1 MPPAYKRK
9 LRWRRAPNGDERC
22 GGTSSYIAHSR
33 VSDCAAPAHC
43 AKLRVQIDF
52 PEVLLI
58 VTDKVPAN
66 LYQAAY
72 IGSGTFVISK
82 PKRKKAKK
90 RQQQL
95 KSPNRGM
102 RK

>member
-1 MPPAYKRK
+1 M
-9 LRWRRAPNGDERC
+9 
-22 GGTSSYIAHSR
+22 
-33 VSDCAAPAHC
+33 C

-52 PEVLLI
+52 PEVSLI
-58 VTDKVPAN
+58 VAEKVQAN

-72 IGSGTFVISK
+72 IGSGTFIISK
-82 PKRKKAKK
+82 PKRKKTKK

>member
-1 MPPAYKRK
+1 M
-9 LRWRRAPNGDERC
+9 
-22 GGTSSYIAHSR
+22 
-33 VSDCAAPAHC
+33 C
-43 AKLRVQIDF
+43 AKLWVSIDF
-52 PEVLLI
+52 PEVSLI
-58 VTDKVPAN
+58 VADKIQAN

-72 IGSGTFVISK
+72 IGSGTFIISK
-82 PKRKKAKK
+82 PKRKSRKK

>member
-1 MPPAYKRK
+1 M
-9 LRWRRAPNGDERC
+9 
-22 GGTSSYIAHSR
+22 
-33 VSDCAAPAHC
+33 C

-52 PEVLLI
+52 PEESHI
-58 VTDKVPAN
+58 VAEKIQAN
-66 LYQAAY
+66 LYHALY
-72 IGSGTFVISK
+72 IGSGTFIISK
-82 PKRKKAKK
+82 PKRKKGKK